1 MSFRVPIVIV
11 CLAIGFAGTTVSRA
25 QDGSIFRPGKPQ
37 ILPNQ
42 LAPFVPSP
50 LPVVDR
56 MLELAKLKPG
66 ERLYDLGS
74 GDGRVV
80 ITASQK
86 FDVKA
91 VGIEISSRLVKQS
104 QEEIKRLGLEE
115 KASVVHGDVFDADLK
130 DADVVILYLL
140 RDSNN
145 TLKPK
150 LEKSLRPGTR
160 VISHDYEI
168 AGWKPVA
175 EEKIEAHKRDHR
187 IYVYRM
193 PPEKR

>member
-1 MSFRVPIVIV
+1 MKHMKLGVV
-11 CLAIGFAGTTVSRA
+11 AIACALTAVA
-25 QDGSIFRPGKPQ
+25 QQKTGIFGQVKPE
-37 ILPNQ
+37 IHPNQ
-42 LAPFVPSP
+42 LAPYVPSP
-50 LPVVDR
+50 VQIVDR
-56 MLELAKLKPG
+56 MLDLAKIKPG
-66 ERLYDLGS
+66 EKVYDLGS

-80 ITASQK
+80 IAAAQK
-86 FDVKA
+86 FNANA

-104 QEEIKRLGLEE
+104 KEEIKKLGLED
-115 KASVVHGDVFDADLK
+115 KASVVHGDVFDAELN

-150 LEKSLRPGTR
+150 LEKSLKPGTR

-168 AGWKPVA
+168 AGWKPIA
-175 EEKIEAHKRDHR
+175 EEKIEAHKRQHR

-193 PPEKR
+193 PPEKQ

>member
-1 MSFRVPIVIV
+1 MKHGVLILT
-11 CLAIGFAGTTVSRA
+11 LAAAAFGQQNSG
-25 QDGSIFRPGKPQ
+25 IFGPKRPE

-50 LPVVDR
+50 YQVVDR

-66 ERLYDLGS
+66 EKLYDLGS

-80 ITASQK
+80 ISASQK
-86 FDVKA
+86 YEVKA

-104 QEEIKRLGLEE
+104 QEEIKRLGLQD
-115 KASVVHGDVFDADLK
+115 KASVLHGDVFDADLR

-150 LEKSLRPGTR
+150 LEKALRPGTR

-168 AGWKPVA
+168 AGWKPIA
-175 EEKIEAHKRDHR
+175 EEKIEAHKRNHR
-187 IYVYRM
+187 IFVYRM
-193 PPEKR
+193 PPEKQ

>member
-1 MSFRVPIVIV
+1 MKLGV
-11 CLAIGFAGTTVSRA
+11 FAFALCISAMA
-25 QDGSIFRPGKPQ
+25 QPRPGIFGQGKPE
-37 ILPNQ
+37 IHPNQ

-50 LPVVDR
+50 LQIVER
-56 MLELAKLKPG
+56 MLEVAKLKPG
-66 ERLYDLGS
+66 EKVYDLGS

-80 ITASQK
+80 IAAAQK
-86 FDVKA
+86 YDVKA

-115 KASVVHGDVFDADLK
+115 KASVEHGDVFDADLK

-150 LEKSLRPGTR
+150 LEKSLKPGTR
-160 VISHDYEI
+160 VVSHDYEI
-168 AGWKPVA
+168 AGWKPIA
-175 EEKIEAHKRDHR
+175 EERIEAHKRQHR

-193 PPEKR
+193 PPEKQ

>member
-1 MSFRVPIVIV
+1 MSRLLKKLLLLGALSTFAL
-11 CLAIGFAGTTVSRA
+11 LA
-25 QDGSIFRPGKPQ
+25 QKPE

-42 LAPFVPSP
+42 LAPYVPSP
-50 LPVVDR
+50 LQVVDR

-66 ERLYDLGS
+66 DKLYDLGS

-80 ITASQK
+80 IAAAQK
-86 FDVKA
+86 YDVKA
-91 VGIEISSRLVKQS
+91 VGIELSSRLVKSS
-104 QEEIKRLGLEE
+104 QAEISKLGLSE

-130 DADVVILYLL
+130 DADVVILYLM

-150 LEKSLRPGTR
+150 LEKMLKAGAR

-168 AGWKPVA
+168 EGWKPVQVDKA
-175 EEKIEAHKRDHR
+175 EALRRNHT
-187 IYVYRM
+187 IYVYKM
-193 PPEKR
+193 PPQKD